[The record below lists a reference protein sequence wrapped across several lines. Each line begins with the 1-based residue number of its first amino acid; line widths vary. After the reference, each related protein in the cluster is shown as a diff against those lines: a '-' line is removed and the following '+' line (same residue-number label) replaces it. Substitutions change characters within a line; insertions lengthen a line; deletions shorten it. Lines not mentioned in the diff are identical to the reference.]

1 MTAPTQPA
9 GPAPNLAPAPQQ
21 RALRTILPRRAQATT
36 PQLIGLAMVVLVVA
50 AIAWGAVSAWTVS
63 QHASAAAD
71 VVHVNEP
78 LSLEARQLY
87 QLLSDADVTA
97 TTAFL
102 SGSAE
107 SLAMRQHYQT
117 DIAEASADLSDLT
130 AAAPAGEPRLTAS
143 LQAVAASLPV
153 YTSYVAEAQ
162 TDQALGYQLTGGS
175 FMQVASEEMHLR
187 LLPAA
192 RSSFVL
198 ENSDLATRSSQATGL
213 PWIVVALLLSLAL
226 GVALYRTQRWL
237 SRRTRRTFNAGLLA
251 ASLAIAVTGVWLLIS
266 FLVARSDL
274 QAAEQ
279 HGSAPAKALAEA
291 TITIQRARSN
301 EILNLIS
308 RSGSTS
314 FAGDFAAARKQVG
327 PGPGTLLATA
337 AAATQGS
344 TAAAPIATAGRD
356 ATAWY
361 AASAKV
367 FSLDV
372 AANYAAETTLVIGN
386 GQESTAAGFT
396 RLESDLTQAIDANQA
411 VFSSGA
417 SAGADA
423 FGGLEVA
430 IVIAALLIAAGS
442 AWGLARRLGEYR

>member
-87 QLLSDADVTA
+87 QSLSDADVTA

-251 ASLAIAVTGVWLLIS
+251 ASLAIAVTGVPW
-266 FLVARSDL
+266 
-274 QAAEQ
+274 
-279 HGSAPAKALAEA
+279 
-291 TITIQRARSN
+291 
-301 EILNLIS
+301 
-308 RSGSTS
+308 
-314 FAGDFAAARKQVG
+314 
-327 PGPGTLLATA
+327 
-337 AAATQGS
+337 
-344 TAAAPIATAGRD
+344 AGRRW
-356 ATAWY
+356 TV
-361 AASAKV
+361 S
-367 FSLDV
+367 
-372 AANYAAETTLVIGN
+372 
-386 GQESTAAGFT
+386 
-396 RLESDLTQAIDANQA
+396 
-411 VFSSGA
+411 
-417 SAGADA
+417 
-423 FGGLEVA
+423 
-430 IVIAALLIAAGS
+430 
-442 AWGLARRLGEYR
+442 